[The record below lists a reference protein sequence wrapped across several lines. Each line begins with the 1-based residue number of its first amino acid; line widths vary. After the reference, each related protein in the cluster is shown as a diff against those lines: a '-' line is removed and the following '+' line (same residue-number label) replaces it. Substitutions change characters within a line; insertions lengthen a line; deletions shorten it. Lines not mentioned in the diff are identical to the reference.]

1 MSRALTG
8 TRWGYAAVG
17 DDGRRRVVWGIG
29 TTETEAREEA
39 AQWYPDGVVDGLDVE
54 PITAREAETI
64 RMGDVSW
71 PVASQVQS

>member
-1 MSRALTG
+1 MSAQRAMTAP
-8 TRWGYAAVG
+8 RWGYACVG

-29 TTETEAREEA
+29 ATETEAREDA

-64 RMGDVSW
+64 RTGDVSW
-71 PVASQVQS
+71 PVQP